1 VTELVDWYLALVGR
15 LLKESL
21 KPELDD
27 VVFRFTPNRPEVD
40 GAMPNESPNPDG
52 DFCGALLEGTPKA
65 SMLPE
70 GFGAV
75 GGFCLG
81 CSPVT
86 CSAAGFAGC

>member
-27 VVFRFTPNRPEVD
+27 VVFKFAPNRLEVD

-52 DFCGALLEGTPKA
+52 DF
-65 SMLPE
+65 
-70 GFGAV
+70 
-75 GGFCLG
+75 
-81 CSPVT
+81 
-86 CSAAGFAGC
+86 